1 MRNIEEVTVAIC
13 VRNGERY
20 ISEAIESALEQSH
33 RPKQILI
40 IDDGSTDSTVRI
52 AESLQCDVYSQGQL
66 GLGTA
71 RNKAFELASGEYVFL
86 LDSDDIMV
94 KQAIESLLLAVI
106 KDSDCVGSVGYRK
119 NFISPELEGHIE
131 VVNKS
136 FLERELGSLPSGSLW
151 KKSIGISQKFDESIR
166 VTDVDWMTRL
176 HESGLNHA
184 RTDDLVMMRRIH
196 QNNESTK
203 PETRREYLLLARRR
217 LLGRK

>member
-1 MRNIEEVTVAIC
+1 MTSIKEVTVAIC
-13 VRNGERY
+13 VRDGERY
-20 ISEAIESALEQSH
+20 ILEAIESALEQSH

-52 AESLQCDVYSQGQL
+52 AESLQCDVHSQRQL

-71 RNKAFELASGEYVFL
+71 RNKAFELATGEYVFL

-94 KQAIESLLLAVI
+94 KQAIESLLLALL
-106 KDSDCVGSVGYRK
+106 KDNDYVGAVGYRM

-166 VTDVDWMTRL
+166 VTDVDWMGRL
-176 HESGLNHA
+176 RETGLKHA
-184 RTDDLVMMRRIH
+184 ITDELVMMRRIH

-203 PETRREYLLLARRR
+203 PDTRREYLSLARRR
-217 LLGRK
+217 LSGNT